1 MVNDKVCILVETS
14 SERTPGFRLRPV
26 GSMRAMVYRSR
37 FGGWGGE
44 RGADG
49 GFNAIS
55 LPAISSAL
63 ANIYGFDCLVDAKQP
78 GMCKLLK

>member
-1 MVNDKVCILVETS
+1 M
-14 SERTPGFRLRPV
+14 
-26 GSMRAMVYRSR
+26 YRSR

-55 LPAISSAL
+55 LPAISSGL